1 MTQERQGFFSAM
13 RADEKRA
20 VGTVAGIATC
30 RMFGLFALLPVLA
43 VYSAGLEGATPLLIG
58 VAVGGYGLTQ
68 ALLQIPFGA
77 LSDRFGRRP
86 VIVLGLAV
94 FAAGSALA
102 ALSTSI
108 WGVIAG
114 RLLQGFGAI
123 SATLTALLADATRPE
138 VRTRTMALFG
148 ISIGFAFL
156 LALIV
161 GPVIAAFGGVKLL
174 FWVAAGLAGL
184 GMLLLVTLPA
194 QAEPATPAGRPP
206 LAAALKPALLELDFY
221 VLLLHAM
228 LTASFVALPFV
239 LTDALGMPADT
250 HWQILVTALLLSLA
264 GTVPL
269 ILADDRRGKAR
280 TMAAAVALVLAG
292 QAVLA
297 LADPG
302 RLAVLAGLTLF
313 FAGFNFLEAAL
324 PARVSILADES
335 RRGASLGLFASC
347 QFLGAFAGGLVGGLL
362 LGTSRPAA
370 VFVVCAAVALG
381 WLAFMGVAARQA
393 KAAKS
398 AEKQAGI

>member
-43 VYSAGLEGATPLLIG
+43 VYSAGLEDATPLLIG
-58 VAVGGYGLTQ
+58 LAVGGYGLTQ

-94 FAAGSALA
+94 FAAGSGLA

-161 GPVIAAFGGVKLL
+161 GPIIAAFGGVRLL
-174 FWVAAGLAGL
+174 FWVAAGLAGV
-184 GMLLLVTLPA
+184 GMLLLAMLPA
-194 QAEPATPAGRPP
+194 QAEPAEPARRPP
-206 LAAALKPALLELDFY
+206 WTAALKPALLELDLY

-239 LTDALGMPADT
+239 LTDALGMPAET

-280 TMAAAVALVLAG
+280 TMAAAVALLLAG

-297 LADPG
+297 LAAPG
-302 RLAVLAGLTLF
+302 VPAVLAGLTLF

-362 LGTSRPAA
+362 LGASRPAG
-370 VFVVCAAVALG
+370 VFAVCAVVALG
-381 WLAFMGVAARQA
+381 WLAVMGVAARQTN
-393 KAAKS
+393 AAKS
-398 AEKQAGI
+398 AENQAGI